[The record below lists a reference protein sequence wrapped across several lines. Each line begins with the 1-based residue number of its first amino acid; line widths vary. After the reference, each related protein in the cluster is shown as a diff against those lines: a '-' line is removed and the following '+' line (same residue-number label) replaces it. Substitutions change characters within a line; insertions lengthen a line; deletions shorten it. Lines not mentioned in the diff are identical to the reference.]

1 MNVIAITNQKGGCGK
16 TTFAINLAACLG
28 RKGLNVLLIDM
39 DSQGHC
45 ALGLGVTSEQ
55 RCANLYDVFMGDLAL
70 SDVIVPSVAPGVDL
84 VP

>member
-28 RKGLNVLLIDM
+28 RKGLSVLLVDM

-45 ALGLGVTSEQ
+45 GLGLGVKPEETWAS
-55 RCANLYDVFMGDLAL
+55 LYEVFMGDLAL
-70 SDVIVPSVAPGVDL
+70 
-84 VP
+84 